1 MALHIA
7 VCNNRKDGALLREM
21 LAASGALR
29 SVDYQVDLLESS
41 PALLSAAR
49 DEPGHFDIVLLSTTI
64 TGKSTL
70 DPARELRRWE
80 PDCPLILTA
89 QSSEL
94 AAEGYGVFA
103 AGFLTRPYSQALLD
117 RFLSRAVADCGRRQ
131 KRQLFYVKVRQEYVP
146 VSEADL
152 IYAESNLKYLNL
164 HLVDGTVLRTMM
176 TLASLKKLLCGQQ
189 FLITHKS
196 FLINM
201 DFVTKVEPCEFTLGS
216 YGTASITQRRYPQI
230 RNEYFDYIA
239 RRDERVTETVRETAR
254 SF

>member
-1 MALHIA
+1 MALNIA

-21 LAASGALR
+21 LKASEAMQ
-29 SVDYQVDLLESS
+29 SVDYQVILLDSS
-41 PALLSAAR
+41 PALLTALRR
-49 DEPGHFDIVLLSTTI
+49 DPGFFDIVLLSVTI
-64 TGKSTL
+64 SGRSTL
-70 DPARELRRWE
+70 DPARELRKCE

-89 QSSEL
+89 PNAEL

-117 RFLSRAVADCGRRQ
+117 QFLRRAVSDCGRRQ
-131 KRQLFYVKVRQEYVP
+131 KRRLFFVKAKQEYVP
-146 VSEADL
+146 VSETDL

-176 TLASLKKLLCGQQ
+176 TLSSLKKLLYGRQ

-201 DFVTKVEPCEFTLGS
+201 DFVTNVEPCEFTLGS
-216 YGTASITQRRYPQI
+216 YGTAAITQRRYPQI
-230 RNEYFDYIA
+230 RNAYFDYIDQ
-239 RRDERVTETVRETAR
+239 RGERVAAM
-254 SF
+254 